1 MSYEQ
6 PIRQPQRRKI
16 TPARLVE
23 RIDILLES
31 AAIVEESIRDLVA
44 EVYIA
49 DAVLEK
55 TQYAISLSRRQ
66 IACLRT
72 GKTVGR
78 RTHRE
83 INLF

>member
-31 AAIVEESIRDLVA
+31 ASIVEESIRDLVA
-44 EVYIA
+44 EVYIG
-49 DAVLEK
+49 DPVLEK
-55 TQYAISLSRRQ
+55 IQYAISLSRRQ
-66 IACLRT
+66 IACLERA
-72 GKTVGR
+72 KR
-78 RTHRE
+78 SAE
-83 INLF
+83 ELIEK

>member
-31 AAIVEESIRDLVA
+31 ASIVEESIRDLVA

-66 IACLRT
+66 IACLERA
-72 GKTVGR
+72 KR
-78 RTHRE
+78 SAE
-83 INLF
+83 ELIEK